1 MKNKHKL
8 VVGIIVFV
16 LALTIFSDWS
26 NVKAGLMGKPPIEKV
41 EK

>member
-8 VVGIIVFV
+8 LVGIIAFV